1 MLNFT
6 NKSIILENNVLS
18 LQCFLNY
25 SHKKMKVFNKK
36 NSIWLIILLMVV
48 AFSLLIS
55 LQFSYVIR
63 TKNIIHKQYSDAVQ
77 RSLYRTV
84 KSIEE
89 AEVLTYIDESF
100 KNDTPEA
107 RKAKEAIKRASSED
121 IQHIIEQ
128 HIDSI
133 VTNNNLL
140 SPTQPNTS
148 ISAAT
153 QKYNE
158 KQYKRF
164 IQAKSLMEIVTA
176 RLLNDSH
183 NRDITTRIDP
193 YYLRDQLS
201 YNLEQNG
208 ITSEFRFAVTDKNN
222 KNIYRFNEK
231 TFDITSKDCFKQ
243 QLFPSD
249 KHANNLYYLY
259 IFFPNKNKEFIP
271 DIKIL
276 YPPFFVT
283 LLLLITCIVTIWY
296 IFRQQRLN
304 QIKNDFINNM
314 THELKTPVASISL
327 ASQMLNDPAVTKSP
341 KMLEHISNIIKDE
354 TKRLTFQVDKVL
366 QMSVFERENIKIE
379 LQENNINEIIQ
390 TIAENYSLKIHSK
403 GGNLYTDLQAHNA
416 FVNIDEMHFG
426 NIIYN
431 LLDNAVKYSREDT
444 PIIITISTWNDN
456 KDNLFIAI
464 EDNGIGIKKEY
475 QKHIFDK
482 FYRVPTGNRHDIKGF
497 GLGLSYVKKIVQLH
511 KGQIKV
517 ESEPNIGTKFVI
529 ELKTI
534 EI

>member
-1 MLNFT
+1 
-6 NKSIILENNVLS
+6 
-18 LQCFLNY
+18 
-25 SHKKMKVFNKK
+25 
-36 NSIWLIILLMVV
+36 MVV
-48 AFSLLIS
+48 AFTLLIS
-55 LQFSYVIR
+55 LQFSYVVR
-63 TKNIIHKQYSDAVQ
+63 TKNIITNQYYDAVQ

-84 KSIEE
+84 KSVEE
-89 AEVLTYIDESF
+89 AEVLTYIDESL
-100 KNDTPEA
+100 KNDTPET
-107 RKAKEAIKRASSED
+107 RKAKDAIKRARSED
-121 IQHIIEQ
+121 IQNIIDQ

-133 VTNNNLL
+133 ITANNNLL
-140 SPTQPNTS
+140 NSTQPNTS

-193 YYLRDQLS
+193 YYLRDQLT

-208 ITSEFRFAVTDKNN
+208 ITNEFYFAVADKNN

-231 TFDITSKDCFKQ
+231 SFDITSAECFKQ

-249 KHANNLYYLY
+249 KHTNNPYFLY
-259 IFFPNKNKEFIP
+259 IYFPNKDNEIIP
-271 DIKIL
+271 NLKIL

-283 LLLLITCIVTIWY
+283 LLLLIVCSLTIWY
-296 IFRQQRLN
+296 IFRQQQLN

-327 ASQMLNDPAVTKSP
+327 ASQMLNDPIVTKSP
-341 KMLEHISNIIKDE
+341 KMLEHISNIIKEE

-379 LQENNINEIIQ
+379 LKENNINEIIQ

-403 GGNLYTDLQAHNA
+403 GGNLYTELHAHNA
-416 FVNIDEMHFG
+416 FVDIDEMHFG

-456 KDNLFIAI
+456 KNNLFIAV

-475 QKHIFDK
+475 IKHIFDK
-482 FYRVPTGNRHDIKGF
+482 FYRVPTGNRHDVKGF
-497 GLGLSYVKKIVQLH
+497 GLGLSYVKKIIQLH
-511 KGQIKV
+511 KGNIKV

-529 ELKTI
+529 ELKTKQL
-534 EI
+534 

>member
-1 MLNFT
+1 
-6 NKSIILENNVLS
+6 
-18 LQCFLNY
+18 
-25 SHKKMKVFNKK
+25 
-36 NSIWLIILLMVV
+36 MVV

-89 AEVLTYIDESF
+89 AEVLTYIEESF

-133 VTNNNLL
+133 VTNNNNLL
-140 SPTQPNTS
+140 SSTQPNTS

-164 IQAKSLMEIVTA
+164 IQTKSLMEIVTA

-208 ITSEFRFAVTDKNN
+208 ITSEFHFAVADKNN

-304 QIKNDFINNM
+304 QIKHDFINNM

-390 TIAENYSLKIHSK
+390 TIAE
-403 GGNLYTDLQAHNA
+403 
-416 FVNIDEMHFG
+416 MHFG

-482 FYRVPTGNRHDIKGF
+482 FYRVSTGNRHDIKGF

>member
-1 MLNFT
+1 
-6 NKSIILENNVLS
+6 
-18 LQCFLNY
+18 
-25 SHKKMKVFNKK
+25 
-36 NSIWLIILLMVV
+36 
-48 AFSLLIS
+48 
-55 LQFSYVIR
+55 
-63 TKNIIHKQYSDAVQ
+63 
-77 RSLYRTV
+77 V
-84 KSIEE
+84 KSVEE

-107 RKAKEAIKRASSED
+107 RKAKEAIKKARSED
-121 IQHIIEQ
+121 IQNIINQ

-133 VTNNNLL
+133 ITNNSNLL
-140 SPTQPNTS
+140 SSTQPNTS

-176 RLLNDSH
+176 KLLNDSH

-193 YYLRDQLS
+193 YYLRDQLT

-208 ITSEFRFAVTDKNN
+208 ITNEFFFAVADKNN

-231 TFDITSKDCFKQ
+231 TFDITSADCFKQ

-249 KHANNLYYLY
+249 KHSNNPYFLY
-259 IFFPNKNKEFIP
+259 IFFPNKNNEFIP
-271 DIKIL
+271 NLKIL
-276 YPPFFVT
+276 YPPFLVT
-283 LLLLITCIVTIWY
+283 LLLLIICIFSIWY

-304 QIKNDFINNM
+304 EIKNDFINNM

-327 ASQMLNDPAVTKSP
+327 ASQMLSDSAVSKSP
-341 KMLEHISNIIKDE
+341 QMLEHISKIIRDE
-354 TKRLTFQVDKVL
+354 TKRLTFLVDKVL
-366 QMSVFERENIKIE
+366 QMSVFEQQNIKIE

-403 GGNLYTDLQAHNA
+403 GGNLYTELHAHNA
-416 FVNIDEMHFG
+416 FVNVDEMHFG

-444 PIIITISTWNDN
+444 PIIITISTWNDH

-475 QKHIFDK
+475 LKHIFDK

-497 GLGLSYVKKIVQLH
+497 GLGLPYVKKIVKLH
-511 KGQIKV
+511 NGSIKV
-517 ESEPNIGTKFVI
+517 ESEPDVGTKFVI
-529 ELKTI
+529 ELKNI

>member
-1 MLNFT
+1 
-6 NKSIILENNVLS
+6 
-18 LQCFLNY
+18 
-25 SHKKMKVFNKK
+25 
-36 NSIWLIILLMVV
+36 MVV
-48 AFSLLIS
+48 AFTLLIS

-63 TKNIIHKQYSDAVQ
+63 TKNIITKQYADAVQ

-107 RKAKEAIKRASSED
+107 RKAKEAIKKARSED
-121 IQHIIEQ
+121 IQNIIEQ

-133 VTNNNLL
+133 ITRNTNLL
-140 SPTQPNTS
+140 NTNQPNTS

-176 RLLNDSH
+176 KLLNDSH

-193 YYLRDQLS
+193 YYLRDQLT

-208 ITSEFRFAVTDKNN
+208 ITSEFYFAVSDKNN
-222 KNIYRFNEK
+222 KTVHRFNEK
-231 TFDITSKDCFKQ
+231 TFDITSTNCFKQ

-249 KHANNLYYLY
+249 TETKSPYYLY
-259 IFFPNKNKEFIP
+259 IFFPNKNKENIP
-271 DIKIL
+271 NIKIL

-283 LLLLITCIVTIWY
+283 LLLLIVCSFTIWY
-296 IFRQQRLN
+296 IFRQQKLN
-304 QIKNDFINNM
+304 EIKTDFINNM

-327 ASQMLNDPAVTKSP
+327 ASQMLNDPDVSKSP
-341 KMLEHISNIIKDE
+341 QMLEHISKIVRDE
-354 TKRLTFQVDKVL
+354 TKRLTFLVDKVL
-366 QMSVFERENIKIE
+366 HMSVFEQRNIKIE
-379 LQENNINEIIQ
+379 LQENNINEILQ
-390 TIAENYSLKIHSK
+390 TIIENYSLKIHSK
-403 GGNLYTDLQAHNA
+403 GGNIYTELHAHNA
-416 FVNIDEMHFG
+416 FVEIDEMHFA

-431 LLDNAVKYSREDT
+431 LLDNAVKYSRENT
-444 PIIITISTWNDN
+444 PIIVTVSTWNEKN
-456 KDNLFIAI
+456 RLFIAV

-475 QKHIFDK
+475 LKHIFDK

-511 KGQIKV
+511 NGNIKV

-529 ELKTI
+529 DLKTI

>member
-1 MLNFT
+1 
-6 NKSIILENNVLS
+6 
-18 LQCFLNY
+18 
-25 SHKKMKVFNKK
+25 MKIFNKK
-36 NSIWLIILLMVV
+36 NSIWLIVFLMVV
-48 AFSLLIS
+48 AFTLLIS
-55 LQFSYVIR
+55 LQFSYVVR
-63 TKNIIHKQYSDAVQ
+63 TKNIITNQYYDAVQ

-84 KSIEE
+84 KSVEE
-89 AEVLTYIDESF
+89 AEVLTYIDESL
-100 KNDTPEA
+100 KNDTPET
-107 RKAKEAIKRASSED
+107 RKAKDAIKRARSED
-121 IQHIIEQ
+121 IQNIIDQ

-133 VTNNNLL
+133 ITANNNLL
-140 SPTQPNTS
+140 NSTQPNTS

-193 YYLRDQLS
+193 YYLRDQLT

-208 ITSEFRFAVTDKNN
+208 ITSEFYFAVADKNN

-231 TFDITSKDCFKQ
+231 SFDITSAECFKQ

-249 KHANNLYYLY
+249 KHTNNPYFLY
-259 IFFPNKNKEFIP
+259 IFFPNKDNEFIP
-271 DIKIL
+271 NLKIL

-283 LLLLITCIVTIWY
+283 LLLLIVCSLTIWY
-296 IFRQQRLN
+296 IFRQQQLN

-327 ASQMLNDPAVTKSP
+327 ASQMLNDPIVTKSP
-341 KMLEHISNIIKDE
+341 KMLEHISNIIKEE

-403 GGNLYTDLQAHNA
+403 GGNLYTELYAHNA
-416 FVNIDEMHFG
+416 FVDIDEMHFG

-456 KDNLFIAI
+456 KDNLFISI

-475 QKHIFDK
+475 LKHIFDK
-482 FYRVPTGNRHDIKGF
+482 FYRVPTGNRHDVKGF
-497 GLGLSYVKKIVQLH
+497 GLGLSYVKKIIQLH
-511 KGQIKV
+511 KGNIKV

-529 ELKTI
+529 ELKTKQL
-534 EI
+534 

>member
-1 MLNFT
+1 MSKSKNTSFWLFT
-6 NKSIILENNVLS
+6 LVITI
-18 LQCFLNY
+18 
-25 SHKKMKVFNKK
+25 
-36 NSIWLIILLMVV
+36 
-48 AFSLLIS
+48 AFSLLLW
-55 LQFSYVIR
+55 LQFSYISR
-63 TKNIIHKQYSDAVQ
+63 TRTTIINQFSDAVQ

-84 KSIEE
+84 KSVEE

-107 RKAKEAIKRASSED
+107 RKAKEAIKKARSED
-121 IQHIIEQ
+121 IQNIINQ

-133 VTNNNLL
+133 ITNNSNLL
-140 SPTQPNTS
+140 SSTQPNTS

-176 RLLNDSH
+176 KLLNDSH

-193 YYLRDQLS
+193 YYLRDQLT

-208 ITSEFRFAVTDKNN
+208 ITNEFFFAVADKNN

-231 TFDITSKDCFKQ
+231 TFDITSADCFKQ

-249 KHANNLYYLY
+249 KHSDNLYFLY
-259 IFFPNKNKEFIP
+259 IFFPDKNSEFIP
-271 DIKIL
+271 NLKIL
-276 YPPFFVT
+276 YPPFLVT
-283 LLLLITCIVTIWY
+283 LLLLIICIFTIWY

-304 QIKNDFINNM
+304 EIKNDFINNM

-327 ASQMLNDPAVTKSP
+327 ASQMLSDSAVSKSP
-341 KMLEHISNIIKDE
+341 QMLEHISKIIRDE
-354 TKRLTFQVDKVL
+354 TKRLTFLVDKVL
-366 QMSVFERENIKIE
+366 QMSVFEQQNIKIE

-403 GGNLYTDLQAHNA
+403 GGNLYTELHAHNA
-416 FVNIDEMHFG
+416 FVNVDEMHFG

-444 PIIITISTWNDN
+444 PIIITISTWNDH

-475 QKHIFDK
+475 LKHIFDK

-497 GLGLSYVKKIVQLH
+497 GLGLPYVKKIVKLH
-511 KGQIKV
+511 NGSIKV
-517 ESEPNIGTKFVI
+517 ESEPDVGTKFVI
-529 ELKTI
+529 ELKNI

>member
-1 MLNFT
+1 
-6 NKSIILENNVLS
+6 
-18 LQCFLNY
+18 
-25 SHKKMKVFNKK
+25 MKVFNKK
-36 NSIWLIILLMVV
+36 NSIGLIILLMVV

-133 VTNNNLL
+133 VTNKNNLL

-208 ITSEFRFAVTDKNN
+208 ITSEFYFAVADKTT
-222 KNIYRFNEK
+222 K
-231 TFDITSKDCFKQ
+231 TYTV
-243 QLFPSD
+243 LTR
-249 KHANNLYYLY
+249 KH
-259 IFFPNKNKEFIP
+259 
-271 DIKIL
+271 
-276 YPPFFVT
+276 
-283 LLLLITCIVTIWY
+283 LI
-296 IFRQQRLN
+296 
-304 QIKNDFINNM
+304 
-314 THELKTPVASISL
+314 
-327 ASQMLNDPAVTKSP
+327 
-341 KMLEHISNIIKDE
+341 
-354 TKRLTFQVDKVL
+354 
-366 QMSVFERENIKIE
+366 
-379 LQENNINEIIQ
+379 
-390 TIAENYSLKIHSK
+390 
-403 GGNLYTDLQAHNA
+403 
-416 FVNIDEMHFG
+416 
-426 NIIYN
+426 
-431 LLDNAVKYSREDT
+431 
-444 PIIITISTWNDN
+444 
-456 KDNLFIAI
+456 
-464 EDNGIGIKKEY
+464 
-475 QKHIFDK
+475 
-482 FYRVPTGNRHDIKGF
+482 
-497 GLGLSYVKKIVQLH
+497 
-511 KGQIKV
+511 
-517 ESEPNIGTKFVI
+517 
-529 ELKTI
+529 
-534 EI
+534 

>member
-1 MLNFT
+1 MSKSKNTSFWLFT
-6 NKSIILENNVLS
+6 LVITI
-18 LQCFLNY
+18 
-25 SHKKMKVFNKK
+25 
-36 NSIWLIILLMVV
+36 
-48 AFSLLIS
+48 AFSLLLW
-55 LQFSYVIR
+55 LQFSYISR
-63 TKNIIHKQYSDAVQ
+63 TRTTIINQFSDAVQ

-84 KSIEE
+84 KSVEE

-107 RKAKEAIKRASSED
+107 RKAKEAIKKARSED
-121 IQHIIEQ
+121 IQNIINQ

-133 VTNNNLL
+133 ITNNSNLL
-140 SPTQPNTS
+140 SSTQPNTS

-176 RLLNDSH
+176 KLLNDSH

-193 YYLRDQLS
+193 YYLRDQLT

-208 ITSEFRFAVTDKNN
+208 ITNEFFFAVADKNN

-231 TFDITSKDCFKQ
+231 TFDITSADCFKQ

-249 KHANNLYYLY
+249 KHSDNLYFLY
-259 IFFPNKNKEFIP
+259 IFFPDKNSEFIP
-271 DIKIL
+271 NLKIL
-276 YPPFFVT
+276 YPPFLVT
-283 LLLLITCIVTIWY
+283 LLLLIICIFTIWY

-304 QIKNDFINNM
+304 EIKNDFINNM
-314 THELKTPVASISL
+314 TNELKTPVASISL
-327 ASQMLNDPAVTKSP
+327 ASQMLSDSAVSKSP
-341 KMLEHISNIIKDE
+341 QMLEHISKIIRDE
-354 TKRLTFQVDKVL
+354 TKRLTFLVDKVL
-366 QMSVFERENIKIE
+366 QMSVFEQQNIKIE

-403 GGNLYTDLQAHNA
+403 GGNLYTELHAHNA
-416 FVNIDEMHFG
+416 FVNVDEMHFG

-444 PIIITISTWNDN
+444 PIIITISTWNDH

-475 QKHIFDK
+475 LKHIFDK

-497 GLGLSYVKKIVQLH
+497 GLGLPYVKKIVKLH
-511 KGQIKV
+511 NGSIKV
-517 ESEPNIGTKFVI
+517 ESEPDVGTKFVI
-529 ELKTI
+529 ELKNI

>member
-1 MLNFT
+1 
-6 NKSIILENNVLS
+6 
-18 LQCFLNY
+18 
-25 SHKKMKVFNKK
+25 MKLFNKK
-36 NSIWLIILLMVV
+36 NSIWLIILLMMV
-48 AFSLLIS
+48 AFTLLIS

-63 TKNIIHKQYSDAVQ
+63 TKNIITRQYADAVQ

-84 KSIEE
+84 KSVEE

-100 KNDTPEA
+100 NNDTPEA
-107 RKAKEAIKRASSED
+107 RKAKEAIKKARSEN
-121 IQHIIEQ
+121 IQSIINQ

-133 VTNNNLL
+133 ITANNNILN
-140 SPTQPNTS
+140 STQPNTS
-148 ISAAT
+148 ISAAA

-176 RLLNDSH
+176 RLLSSSNSQ
-183 NRDITTRIDP
+183 DITARIDP

-208 ITSEFRFAVTDKNN
+208 ITSEFYFAVSDKDY
-222 KNIYRFNEK
+222 KNIHRFNEK
-231 TFDITSKDCFKQ
+231 TFDLASPDCFKQ

-249 KHANNLYYLY
+249 KHPKTPYFLYLY
-259 IFFPNKNKEFIP
+259 FPNKHNEFIP
-271 DIKIL
+271 NVKII
-276 YPPFFVT
+276 YPPFIVT
-283 LLLLITCIVTIWY
+283 LLLLLTCCFTIWY

-304 QIKNDFINNM
+304 EIKNDFINNM

-341 KMLEHISNIIKDE
+341 KMLEHISNIIRDE
-354 TKRLTFQVDKVL
+354 TKRLSFQVDKVL
-366 QMSVFERENIKIE
+366 QLSVFERENIKIE
-379 LQENNINEIIQ
+379 RQENNINEILQ

-403 GGNLYTDLQAHNA
+403 GGNLYTELHAYDA
-416 FVNIDEMHFG
+416 FVDIDEMHFG

-456 KDNLFIAI
+456 KNNLFIAI

-475 QKHIFDK
+475 LKHIFDK
-482 FYRVPTGNRHDIKGF
+482 FYRVPTGNRHDVKGF
-497 GLGLSYVKKIVQLH
+497 GLGLSYVKKIIQLH
-511 KGQIKV
+511 KGTIKV

-529 ELKTI
+529 ELKTKQ
-534 EI
+534 

>member
-1 MLNFT
+1 
-6 NKSIILENNVLS
+6 
-18 LQCFLNY
+18 
-25 SHKKMKVFNKK
+25 
-36 NSIWLIILLMVV
+36 
-48 AFSLLIS
+48 
-55 LQFSYVIR
+55 
-63 TKNIIHKQYSDAVQ
+63 
-77 RSLYRTV
+77 
-84 KSIEE
+84 
-89 AEVLTYIDESF
+89 
-100 KNDTPEA
+100 
-107 RKAKEAIKRASSED
+107 
-121 IQHIIEQ
+121 
-128 HIDSI
+128 
-133 VTNNNLL
+133 
-140 SPTQPNTS
+140 
-148 ISAAT
+148 
-153 QKYNE
+153 
-158 KQYKRF
+158 
-164 IQAKSLMEIVTA
+164 
-176 RLLNDSH
+176 
-183 NRDITTRIDP
+183 
-193 YYLRDQLS
+193 
-201 YNLEQNG
+201 
-208 ITSEFRFAVTDKNN
+208 
-222 KNIYRFNEK
+222 
-231 TFDITSKDCFKQ
+231 
-243 QLFPSD
+243 
-249 KHANNLYYLY
+249 
-259 IFFPNKNKEFIP
+259 
-271 DIKIL
+271 
-276 YPPFFVT
+276 
-283 LLLLITCIVTIWY
+283 
-296 IFRQQRLN
+296 
-304 QIKNDFINNM
+304 M

-366 QMSVFERENIKIE
+366 QMSVFERENIKME

-444 PIIITISTWNDN
+444 PIIITISTWNNN
-456 KDNLFIAI
+456 KDDLFIAI

>member
-1 MLNFT
+1 MAVT
-6 NKSIILENNVLS
+6 
-18 LQCFLNY
+18 
-25 SHKKMKVFNKK
+25 
-36 NSIWLIILLMVV
+36 
-48 AFSLLIS
+48 FSLLIS

-121 IQHIIEQ
+121 IQHIIKQ

-133 VTNNNLL
+133 VTNNNNLL
-140 SPTQPNTS
+140 SSTQPNTS

-201 YNLEQNG
+201 YNLKQNG
-208 ITSEFRFAVTDKNN
+208 ITSEFCFAIADKNN

-249 KHANNLYYLY
+249 KHASNLYNLY
-259 IFFPNKNKEFIP
+259 IFFPNKNNEFIP
-271 DIKIL
+271 NIKIL

-283 LLLLITCIVTIWY
+283 LLLLIICTITIWY

-304 QIKNDFINNM
+304 QVKTDFINNM

-366 QMSVFERENIKIE
+366 QMSVFERENIKME

-431 LLDNAVKYSREDT
+431 LLDNAVKYSRGDT

-456 KDNLFIAI
+456 KDNLFISI

-475 QKHIFDK
+475 IKHIFDK

>member
-1 MLNFT
+1 ML
-6 NKSIILENNVLS
+6 KNNVIS
-18 LQCFLNY
+18 LHCFFNTIY
-25 SHKKMKVFNKK
+25 KMKIFNKK
-36 NSIWLIILLMVV
+36 NSIWLIVFLMVV
-48 AFSLLIS
+48 AFTLLIS
-55 LQFSYVIR
+55 LQFSYVVR
-63 TKNIIHKQYSDAVQ
+63 TKNIITNQYYDAVQ

-84 KSIEE
+84 KSVEE
-89 AEVLTYIDESF
+89 AEVLTYIDESL
-100 KNDTPEA
+100 KNDTPET
-107 RKAKEAIKRASSED
+107 RKAKDAIKRARSED
-121 IQHIIEQ
+121 IQNIIDQ

-133 VTNNNLL
+133 ITANNNLL
-140 SPTQPNTS
+140 NSTQPNTS

-193 YYLRDQLS
+193 YYLRDQLT

-208 ITSEFRFAVTDKNN
+208 ITSEFYFAVADKNN

-231 TFDITSKDCFKQ
+231 SFDITSAECFKQ

-249 KHANNLYYLY
+249 KHTNNPYFLY
-259 IFFPNKNKEFIP
+259 IFFPNKDNEFIP
-271 DIKIL
+271 NLKIL

-283 LLLLITCIVTIWY
+283 LLLLIVCSLTIWY
-296 IFRQQRLN
+296 IFRQQQLN

-327 ASQMLNDPAVTKSP
+327 ASQMLNDPIVTKSP
-341 KMLEHISNIIKDE
+341 KMLEHISNIIKEE

-403 GGNLYTDLQAHNA
+403 GGNLYTELYAHNA
-416 FVNIDEMHFG
+416 FVDIDEMHFG

-475 QKHIFDK
+475 LKHIFDK
-482 FYRVPTGNRHDIKGF
+482 FYRVPTGNRHDVKGF
-497 GLGLSYVKKIVQLH
+497 GLGLSYVKKIIQLH
-511 KGQIKV
+511 KGNIKV

-529 ELKTI
+529 ELKTKQL
-534 EI
+534 

>member
-1 MLNFT
+1 MSKSKNTSFWLFT
-6 NKSIILENNVLS
+6 LVITI
-18 LQCFLNY
+18 
-25 SHKKMKVFNKK
+25 
-36 NSIWLIILLMVV
+36 
-48 AFSLLIS
+48 AFSLLLW
-55 LQFSYVIR
+55 LQFSYISR
-63 TKNIIHKQYSDAVQ
+63 TRTTIINQFSDAVQ

-84 KSIEE
+84 KSVEE

-107 RKAKEAIKRASSED
+107 RKAKEAIKKARSED
-121 IQHIIEQ
+121 IQNIINQ

-133 VTNNNLL
+133 ITNNSNLL
-140 SPTQPNTS
+140 SSTQPNTS

-176 RLLNDSH
+176 KLLNDSH

-193 YYLRDQLS
+193 YYLRDQLT

-208 ITSEFRFAVTDKNN
+208 ITNEFFFAVADKNN

-231 TFDITSKDCFKQ
+231 TFDITSADCFKQ

-249 KHANNLYYLY
+249 KHSDNLYFLY
-259 IFFPNKNKEFIP
+259 IFFPDKNSEFIP
-271 DIKIL
+271 NLKIL
-276 YPPFFVT
+276 YPPFLVT
-283 LLLLITCIVTIWY
+283 LLLLIICIFTIWY

-304 QIKNDFINNM
+304 EIKNDFINNM

-327 ASQMLNDPAVTKSP
+327 ASQMLSDSAVSKSP
-341 KMLEHISNIIKDE
+341 QMLEHISKIIRDE
-354 TKRLTFQVDKVL
+354 TKRLTFLVDKVL
-366 QMSVFERENIKIE
+366 QMSVFEQQNIKIE

-403 GGNLYTDLQAHNA
+403 GGNLYTELHAHNA
-416 FVNIDEMHFG
+416 FANVDEMHFG

-444 PIIITISTWNDN
+444 PIIITISTWNDH

-475 QKHIFDK
+475 LKHIFDK

-497 GLGLSYVKKIVQLH
+497 GLGLPYVKKIVKLH
-511 KGQIKV
+511 NGSIKV
-517 ESEPNIGTKFVI
+517 ESEPDVGTKFVI
-529 ELKTI
+529 ELKNI